1 MNGPNFI
8 KPQLES
14 AYDPPPVE
22 KLDQRLDPIESTTST
37 IIDAVTEKTKISK
50 RSASDS
56 EFSSLSVSQDDES
69 SESSENFDSNSDSS
83 WSSEDPAGIEP
94 VLKFTPESGKRLI
107 SPFINIETIKVRENE
122 EEKFNL
128 PVQKLPS
135 GQSIQESNKKIFFQD
150 WVNDLR

>member
-1 MNGPNFI
+1 M
-8 KPQLES
+8 
-14 AYDPPPVE
+14 
-22 KLDQRLDPIESTTST
+22 
-37 IIDAVTEKTKISK
+37 TEKTKISK
-50 RSASDS
+50 RSAFDS
-56 EFSSLSVSQDDES
+56 EFSRQSISQDEPSRDVS

-83 WSSEDPAGIEP
+83 WNSEDPTVIEP

-135 GQSIQESNKKIFFQD
+135 GQSIQESNKKRIFFQD
-150 WVNDLR
+150 

>member
-1 MNGPNFI
+1 MHFI
-8 KPQLES
+8 KPLLES
-14 AYDPPPVE
+14 AYDPPPEE
-22 KLDQRLDPIESTTST
+22 KLDQRIDPIESTTST
-37 IIDAVTEKTKISK
+37 IIYDVTEKTKISK

-56 EFSSLSVSQDDES
+56 EFLSQSISQDENSRDIS

-83 WSSEDPAGIEP
+83 WNSEYPTVIEP

-135 GQSIQESNKKIFFQD
+135 GQSIQESNKKRIFEGSI
-150 WVNDLR
+150 VS